1 MDMSARNDS
10 TDKKGQSSQVIRQ
23 GQRLLLPLGF
33 SVVIHSYDYSAHGLM
48 VIAVLDQLCSAE
60 DLFKQERM
68 IDQKVSFLLGSEWP

>member
-33 SVVIHSYDYSAHGLM
+33 SVLIHSYNYSAHGLTD
-48 VIAVLDQLCSAE
+48 IAVLDQL
-60 DLFKQERM
+60 
-68 IDQKVSFLLGSEWP
+68 